1 MCHARRN
8 PPRPDSRIELRSH
21 VHANGARSLL
31 KWAINAV
38 GFSTYL
44 AAELAAPMQALDIL
58 DYLMAKTTC
67 EQPRNYAKAQGPID
81 HV

>member
-1 MCHARRN
+1 M
-8 PPRPDSRIELRSH
+8 
-21 VHANGARSLL
+21 
-31 KWAINAV
+31 